1 METELNKLFRL
12 ADCHRKAISAEDQTT
27 ADKFENQAFELT
39 SEYVI
44 KMVSGNAKAVPAVEP
59 VRSYFAAYLSDV
71 GGSDPSV
78 GIFAYDLE
86 DLVGNLGIITG
97 KNPIL
102 ACRECGARFVQ
113 TQYGFPCCPDCVDKF
128 LASSEN

>member
-59 VRSYFAAYLSDV
+59 VRSYFAGDCQVVTFFEYQDRD
-71 GGSDPSV
+71 GSWNQS
-78 GIFAYDLE
+78 GE
-86 DLVGNLGIITG
+86 
-97 KNPIL
+97 
-102 ACRECGARFVQ
+102 
-113 TQYGFPCCPDCVDKF
+113 
-128 LASSEN
+128 